1 MSLDPNPPSRATGT
15 QFALALLAL
24 AVALFFAA
32 QIGAAAKQSKMM
44 SWQMSNGDKQIAT
57 AKTNETQFKDLIKQQ
72 DVVVKQVAVLQSEY
86 QKIFEELLTLA
97 EKDKDPDADAI
108 VKHWNISRNDK
119 KPADAA
125 AAPAPAPATETR

>member
-15 QFALALLAL
+15 QFAIALLAL
-24 AVALFFAA
+24 AIALFFAA

-44 SWQMSNGDKQIAT
+44 SWQMDNGKKQIETAT
-57 AKTNETQFKDLIKQQ
+57 TNEGQFKELIKQQ
-72 DVVVKQVAVLQSEY
+72 DTVVKQVAVLQSEY

-108 VKHWNISRNDK
+108 IKHWKIERSDK
-119 KPADAA
+119 KAADADKDKDK
-125 AAPAPAPATETR
+125 P